1 MSGTGTIH
9 NGLLGADDPAIAGLQ
24 VYVVGGAV
32 RDDLLGLPAGDR
44 DWVVVGSTPE
54 AMAQRGFVP
63 VGGDFPVFLHPSTK
77 EEYALARTERKTAR
91 GYQGFLFYTGADVTL
106 EDDLRRRDLTV
117 NAIARDLH
125 GQLFDPLGGQQDIK
139 RRILR
144 HVGHAF
150 GEDPVRL
157 LRLARFAARFSEFCV
172 ADETRS
178 LCQGMVC
185 AGEVDALVPER
196 IWKEVSRGLM
206 TLTPGRMFGVL
217 RACGALERIAP
228 ELASDK
234 TLDGRLDATAKAD
247 LPLTS
252 RYALACMHSEQ
263 RDELGQR
270 WRVPLVCSDAARLL
284 PVVMKHAKDVMPDN
298 WLALMVHVDALRKPD
313 RFLDLMR
320 AVALLDP
327 AVAVQTWAKRV
338 QAIQS
343 VNAGAIAQTCAG
355 DPTRIKSA
363 VHAARRAAL
372 MPLAR

>member
-9 NGLLGADDPAIAGLQ
+9 KDLLEAGDPVIAGLQ

-54 AMAQRGFVP
+54 ALAQRGFLP

-106 EDDLRRRDLTV
+106 EDDLQRRDLTV

-125 GQLFDPLGGQQDIK
+125 GQLVDPWGGQQDLE

-144 HVGHAF
+144 HVGPAF
-150 GEDPVRL
+150 GEDPVRM

-172 ADETRS
+172 ADETRL
-178 LCQGMVC
+178 LCHGMVR
-185 AGEVDALVPER
+185 AGEVGALVPER
-196 IWKEVSRGLM
+196 IWKEMSRGLM
-206 TLTPGRMFGVL
+206 AQTPARMFEVL

-228 ELASDK
+228 ELASDD
-234 TLDGRLDATAKAD
+234 TLDERLNTAAKAD
-247 LPLTS
+247 LPLTL

-263 RDELGQR
+263 RDELG
-270 WRVPLVCSDAARLL
+270 
-284 PVVMKHAKDVMPDN
+284 
-298 WLALMVHVDALRKPD
+298 
-313 RFLDLMR
+313 
-320 AVALLDP
+320 
-327 AVAVQTWAKRV
+327 
-338 QAIQS
+338 
-343 VNAGAIAQTCAG
+343 
-355 DPTRIKSA
+355 
-363 VHAARRAAL
+363 
-372 MPLAR
+372 